1 MIFRTGSFRY
11 EFPRKAL
18 MMGIVNVTPDS
29 FSDGGRFFEPRRAIE
44 HALQLVGEG
53 ADIIDVGGES
63 TRPGAEMISEP
74 EELRRVLPVIEGLAA
89 QTKVPISIDSQKPGV
104 ARAALRAGASII
116 NDIGANRAGAE
127 MWELAA
133 ETGAGYILMHMQ
145 GTPQTMHLAPKYDD
159 VVAEVDAFF
168 GERVR
173 RMEASGVHREQI
185 VLDPGIGFGKTVRHN
200 LQLLAGLSRLRIHQR
215 PLLLGVSRKSF
226 IGKLVGGEVHERV
239 PGGIACSVW
248 AVLNG
253 VQLIRTHDVAATVQA
268 VRMIEEIERAGAQ
281 DAC

>member
-1 MIFRTGSFRY
+1 
-11 EFPRKAL
+11 
-18 MMGIVNVTPDS
+18 
-29 FSDGGRFFEPRRAIE
+29 
-44 HALQLVGEG
+44 
-53 ADIIDVGGES
+53 
-63 TRPGAEMISEP
+63 MISEA
-74 EELRRVLPVIEGLAA
+74 EELRRVLPVIEGLAG
-89 QTKVPISIDSQKPGV
+89 QTKVPISIDSQKSTV

-116 NDIGANRAGAE
+116 NDIAANRTGTE

-168 GERVR
+168 ADRLEGA
-173 RMEASGVHREQI
+173 EACGVHREQI
-185 VLDPGIGFGKTVRHN
+185 VLDPGIGFGKTVQHN
-200 LQLLAGLSRLRIHQR
+200 LQLLAGLSRFRIQQR

-239 PGGIACSVW
+239 PGSIACGVW

-253 VQLIRTHDVAATVQA
+253 VQLIRTHDVGATVQA
-268 VRMIEEIERAGAQ
+268 VRMIEEIQRVNAQ